1 MHTPSKQF
9 IIRGSIA
16 IGIVAILL
24 ILQTKWATKLFHKN
38 STTTAVSS
46 TPTVGD
52 IVGQDSNG
60 NGITDWEEKL
70 WGLDPTVLYTN
81 GVPNKQIIEEKKRS
95 LGVSPVDTSSMNETD
110 KLSREL
116 FTLATA
122 LGQSDQ
128 VDSQTLSQ
136 IAAKFGS
143 SIDTDLVQNRYSSKD
158 IQTIKT
164 TSQSLTSYASNLR
177 TLLAKYN
184 KGQADID
191 VVVQAIEQGDE
202 SGLATLDT
210 TRDSYRALAKA
221 LVALKVPIG
230 VAPYHLTIANSMSGI
245 ADSFGYIQQLSDN
258 GLSALI
264 GIAIYKQYS
273 GALDTA
279 VTDMKDYLTGYGILS
294 S

>member
-24 ILQTKWATKLFHKN
+24 ILQTKWAAKLFHKN
-38 STTTAVSS
+38 STTTTVSS

-210 TRDSYRALAKA
+210 TRDSYRALAKD

-279 VTDMKDYLTGYGILS
+279 VTDMKEYLTGYGILS